1 MYRILDKKEPLKI
14 QCPFEMGIQNAEF
27 QGTYRQ
33 EDFFL
38 CTCERVE
45 QEKRFCGVYKNSENK
60 GGEKKVFCCE

>member
-1 MYRILDKKEPLKI
+1 MPITLDKKPPLKI

-27 QGTYRQ
+27 QGSSIGDRGP

-38 CTCERVE
+38 CTCQRVD

-60 GGEKKVFCCE
+60 GGE